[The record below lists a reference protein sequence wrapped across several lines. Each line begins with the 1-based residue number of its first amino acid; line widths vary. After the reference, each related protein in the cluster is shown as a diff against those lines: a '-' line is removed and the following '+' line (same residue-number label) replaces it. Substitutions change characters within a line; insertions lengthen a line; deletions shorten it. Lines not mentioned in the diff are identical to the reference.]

1 MRTNDIDRAAV
12 LAAQALLKKAL
23 LDLEQERYEESQT
36 VAEGPE
42 EEECKA
48 EHYFQID
55 LMRAYYLRA
64 IDILEK
70 HI

>member
-1 MRTNDIDRAAV
+1 MKANDIDRPAV
-12 LAAQALLKKAL
+12 LAAQALLKKTL

-36 VAEGPE
+36 VAEGTE

-48 EHYFQID
+48 EHYFHID
-55 LMRAYYLRA
+55 RMRAYYLRA
-64 IDILEK
+64 IDILEE